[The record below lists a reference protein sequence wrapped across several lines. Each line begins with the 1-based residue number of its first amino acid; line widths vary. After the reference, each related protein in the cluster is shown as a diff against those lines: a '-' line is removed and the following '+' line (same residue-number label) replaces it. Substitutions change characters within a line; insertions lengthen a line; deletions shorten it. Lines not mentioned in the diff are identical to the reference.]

1 MARRLKLIIS
11 YDGAPFSGWQSQS
24 HRNTVQ
30 DHVEHAFE
38 RVLGKPARVHGAG
51 RTDAGAHALAQCAHV
66 DLPNDRLSAARWTE
80 ALNALLPPTI
90 RVLRCQYVPN
100 DFHARLSAKG
110 KIYRYR
116 IWSGPVL
123 PPFEYRRAWHI
134 ARPLDLKVMKAAAK
148 HFVGTHDFA
157 GFAANRGKA
166 ENSTIRTIYS
176 VRIRQKAACITI
188 DFYGDGFLYKMVRL
202 IVGALVKCALGKMR
216 TEDVVAQLESGQLG
230 PARFAAPAEGLFL
243 IRVRY

>member
-1 MARRLKLIIS
+1 MREQQNFATDHCSLITDHEDGNGTTTKTHRCVRRHRIRRLAEPIS
-11 YDGAPFSGWQSQS
+11 RQYYSGSS
-24 HRNTVQ
+24 RT
-30 DHVEHAFE
+30 
-38 RVLGKPARVHGAG
+38 RVWPH
-51 RTDAGAHALAQCAHV
+51 H
-66 DLPNDRLSAARWTE
+66 
-80 ALNALLPPTI
+80 
-90 RVLRCQYVPN
+90 
-100 DFHARLSAKG
+100 
-110 KIYRYR
+110 
-116 IWSGPVL
+116 
-123 PPFEYRRAWHI
+123 RRAWHI

-216 TEDVVAQLESGQLG
+216 TEDVVARLESGQLG

-243 IRVRY
+243 VRVRY